1 MKKIFLNLGKQPLAN
16 DFKLKGKNEFYNLKL
31 EFDHKTKLISIN
43 KRFNKKIMFNKS
55 YPYRSSQS
63 STIKK
68 HFNKLSKIIIKQYNP
83 KNILEIGSNDGAFAS
98 NFLKT
103 KITCIEPCLDV
114 AAELRKKNFKVYAE
128 YFDKKLVKNFMKKNM
143 KFDLIFSA
151 NTITH
156 INNINNV
163 FQNINK
169 ILTDDGVFIL
179 EEPSFLECFKKNA
192 FDQFY
197 NEHIYVLSAISLTN
211 ILKNLHLKIF
221 KIENIDVHGGSLRY
235 YIIKENNTFHKIH
248 MSCKNQIKN
257 EKKFKLDNFS
267 SCVTFKKN
275 VNDVKKKL
283 HEIFHGIKKNN
294 NKIIGYGASAKAVTV
309 LNFCEL
315 KEEFIDYFLDT
326 TKNKIGKFL
335 PGTKIRVK
343 KYSNKLMDHKKF
355 YFLGA
360 WNFKDEI
367 IKKEK
372 NFLKKGGKFIF
383 HLPKPNIFGLIKS

>member
-1 MKKIFLNLGKQPLAN
+1 MKKTFLDLGRQPLAN
-16 DFKLKGKNEFYNLKL
+16 DFKLKGENEFYNLKL
-31 EFDHKTKLISIN
+31 EFDQKTKLISIN
-43 KRFNKKIMFNKS
+43 KRFNKKVMFNKS

-63 STIKK
+63 STISK
-68 HFNKLSKIIIKQYNP
+68 HFNQLSKIIKNQYNP
-83 KNILEIGSNDGAFAS
+83 KNILEIGSNDGAFAC
-98 NFLKT
+98 NFSKK

-114 AAELRKKNFKVYAE
+114 ARELRKKTFKVYAE
-128 YFDKKLVKNFMKKNM
+128 YFDQKLVRNFLKKKL

-156 INNINNV
+156 INNISNV
-163 FQNINK
+163 FKNINK

-211 ILKNLHLKIF
+211 ILKTSDLKIF
-221 KIENIDVHGGSLRY
+221 KIENINVHGGSLRY
-235 YIIKENNTFHKIH
+235 YIVKEKNKFFKIH
-248 MSCKNQIKN
+248 KSYKAQIQN
-257 EKKFKLDNFS
+257 EKKFKLDKFS
-267 SCVTFKKN
+267 SCITFRKN

-283 HEIFHGIKKNN
+283 CQIFHKIKKNN
-294 NKIIGYGASAKAVTV
+294 NRIIGYGASAKAVTV

-315 KEEFIDYFLDT
+315 KEEFVDYFLDT

-335 PGTKIRVK
+335 PGTKIKVK
-343 KYSNKLMDHKKF
+343 KYSNKLMDQKKF

-367 IKKEK
+367 IKKEIF
-372 NFLKKGGKFIF
+372 FLKNGGKFIS
-383 HLPKPNIFGLIKS
+383 HLPKPHIFGLKK